1 MIDARLRKENMDDQ
15 RKNIFLIGFMGVG
28 KSSVA
33 ELLCE
38 KTGATHVEMDQ
49 VIVEQQDM
57 AISDI
62 FDEYGEKY
70 FRRLETDLLLELQTK
85 ENQIISC
92 GGGAVLK
99 EKNVDIMKACG
110 SIVLLTA
117 EPETI
122 YRRVK
127 DSTHRPLLNGNMS
140 INYIKELMAEREDFY
155 EEAADIRVATDHKPI
170 EVIVEEILRKLKWDK

>member
-1 MIDARLRKENMDDQ
+1 MDNH

-28 KSSVA
+28 KTTVA
-33 ELLCE
+33 ELLCQ
-38 KTGATHVEMDQ
+38 KTGAVQVEMDQ
-49 VIVEQQDM
+49 MIVEQQDM

-62 FDEYGEKY
+62 FDEYGENY
-70 FRRLETDLLLELQTK
+70 FRRLETDLLCELQAK
-85 ENQIISC
+85 ENLVVSC

-99 EKNVDIMKACG
+99 EKNVELMKACG

-127 DSTHRPLLNGNMS
+127 DNTDRPLLNGNMS
-140 INYIKELMAEREDFY
+140 INYIKELMDEREECY
-155 EEAADIRVATDHKPI
+155 EDAADIRVATDHKSI
-170 EVIVEEILRKLKWDK
+170 ELIVEEILKKLKRER

>member
-1 MIDARLRKENMDDQ
+1 MDDQ
-15 RKNIFLIGFMGVG
+15 RNNIFLIGFMGVG

-33 ELLCE
+33 RLLSE
-38 KTGATHVEMDQ
+38 KTGATQVEMDQ

-70 FRRLETDLLLELQTK
+70 FRRLELDLLLELQK
-85 ENQIISC
+85 RDNQIISC
-92 GGGAVLK
+92 GGGVVLQ
-99 EKNVDIMKACG
+99 EKNVDIMKSCG

-127 DSTHRPLLNGNMS
+127 DSSHRPLLNGNMS
-140 INYIKELMAEREDFY
+140 INYIKELMAEREEHY
-155 EEAADIRVATDHKPI
+155 EDAADIRVATDHKSI
-170 EVIVEEILRKLKWDK
+170 EMIVEEILRKLKMD

>member
-1 MIDARLRKENMDDQ
+1 MDNH
-15 RKNIFLIGFMGVG
+15 RKNVFLIGFMGVG
-28 KSSVA
+28 KSTVA
-33 ELLCE
+33 ELLCQ
-38 KTGATHVEMDQ
+38 KTGAVQVEMDQ

-62 FDEYGEKY
+62 FDEYGENY
-70 FRRLETDLLLELQTK
+70 FRRLETDLLCELQEK
-85 ENQIISC
+85 ENLVVSC

-99 EKNVDIMKACG
+99 EKNVELMKACG

-127 DSTHRPLLNGNMS
+127 DNTDRPLLNGNMS
-140 INYIKELMAEREDFY
+140 INYIKELMDEREEYY
-155 EEAADIRVATDHKPI
+155 EHAADIRVATDHKPI
-170 EVIVEEILRKLKWDK
+170 DLIVEEILKKLKRER